1 MPKTPCHDAFGAATA
16 RRAKY
21 PLHSGAYKLRE
32 TQHSIARM
40 QTTMCDI
47 GSLLRNPSTYPPGS
61 SLGCCTTDDMAD
73 WLKSLPEHVAD
84 ILGYN
89 ILPAIAAL
97 TGDDIPADDVKGEL
111 QSARANAHRLLHDCE
126 KQHARLQK
134 GIKREYLSMKK
145 GYSEVYALLVDADGI
160 ARRALELIKWCE
172 ARARLTESDSALAA
186 IWG

>member
-1 MPKTPCHDAFGAATA
+1 MLKTPCHDAFGAATA

-21 PLHSGAYKLRE
+21 PLRSGAYKLRE

-40 QTTMCDI
+40 QATMCDI
-47 GSLLRNPSTYPPGS
+47 GSLLRNPSAYPPGS
-61 SLGCCTTDDMAD
+61 SLGCCTTDDKAA
-73 WLKSLPEHVAD
+73 WLKGLPKHVAD
-84 ILGYN
+84 LLGYN

-111 QSARANAHRLLHDCE
+111 ENASADTLRLLDDCE
-126 KQHARLQK
+126 KQHARLRK
-134 GIKREYLSMKK
+134 GIEREYRAMKT

-172 ARARLTESDSALAA
+172 AGARLTESAA
-186 IWG
+186 MAGMWD